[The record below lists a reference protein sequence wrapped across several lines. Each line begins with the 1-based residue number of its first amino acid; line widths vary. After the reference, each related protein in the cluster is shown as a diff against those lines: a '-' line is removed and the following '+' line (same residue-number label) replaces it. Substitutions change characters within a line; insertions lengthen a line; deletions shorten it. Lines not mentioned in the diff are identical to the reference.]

1 MAENEYDS
9 LLRELISFVRERRKV
24 DVNELLEWASKRNVG
39 TLVLTLLVKDAL
51 EEGQIRGSGEEV
63 ILDNDLGLSVPQS
76 LLTNIEAERQED
88 VKTETPAGGT
98 LLLEYTRGE
107 TPSRRS
113 RKQVQRRRRHKMKR
127 HTSIMAFLI
136 EHEAEEREL
145 EAEVRKTEIPGE
157 TMPETTTSEVVIQKE
172 ANKEITYLKEKSEK
186 EYVHYLEGDEDL
198 LKAIEYLSM
207 YWSVGEIRFLEDLK
221 QQGVKNP
228 GDVLKRLIELGY
240 VERSR
245 LGVINATSKLPRV
258 KPKSYLSDLL

>member
-9 LLRELISFVRERRKV
+9 LLKELVSFIHEKRKV
-24 DVNELLEWASKRNVG
+24 DVSELLEWASKKNIG

-51 EEGQIRGSGEEV
+51 EEGDIKGSGGEV

-76 LLTNIEAERQED
+76 LLSVIEGERQEE
-88 VKTETPAGGT
+88 VKTESP
-98 LLLEYTRGE
+98 TRGVLPLEQAHGE
-107 TPSRRS
+107 TLFKKS
-113 RKQVQRRRRHKMKR
+113 RKQVQRKRRRRIGR
-127 HTSIMAFLI
+127 HTSIMTFLTEHVTEERRPEAEI
-136 EHEAEEREL
+136 HEAEIP
-145 EAEVRKTEIPGE
+145 AETAS
-157 TMPETTTSEVVIQKE
+157 ETTANETAMQKE
-172 ANKEITYLKEKSEK
+172 IGKEAMDLKMESE
-186 EYVHYLEGDEDL
+186 EGYAHLEDEDI
-198 LKAIEYLSM
+198 LKAVEYLSM